1 MKKSKNTGKPSEREF
16 ENTLEFIYGKAVH
29 IVEFYD
35 AAYLHGLNKRAVI
48 APEQPADRLVTA
60 NGQTFFAEIKSVLD
74 GTAFPFSIIKTNQL
88 VAAKKQMLSGGL
100 YFFFV
105 HNLATDTFY
114 IVPAAEVFATIEAG
128 KKSLK
133 WSEMT
138 IWQLY
143 QTYKESK

>member
-1 MKKSKNTGKPSEREF
+1 MTKSKNTGKPSEREF
-16 ENTLEFIYGKAVH
+16 ENTLNFIYGKALH
-29 IVEFYD
+29 IVEFFD

-60 NGQTFFAEIKSVLD
+60 NGQTFFAEIKSVLN

-88 VAAKKQMLSGGL
+88 LAAKKQMLSGGL

-105 HNLATDTFY
+105 HNLAGDVFY
-114 IVPAAEVFATIEAG
+114 IVPASQVFETMESG

-133 WSEMT
+133 WNEMT
-138 IWQLY
+138 RWELY
-143 QTYKESK
+143 ERYKSRV

>member
-1 MKKSKNTGKPSEREF
+1 MTKSKNTGKPSEREF
-16 ENTLEFIYGKAVH
+16 ENTLNFIYGKALH
-29 IVEFYD
+29 IVEFFD

-60 NGQTFFAEIKSVLD
+60 NGQTFFAEIKSVLN

-88 VAAKKQMLSGGL
+88 LAAKKQMLSGGL

-105 HNLATDTFY
+105 HDLSKDTFY
-114 IVPAAEVFATIEAG
+114 IVPAAQVFATKDAG
-128 KKSLK
+128 KQSLK

-138 IWQLY
+138 KWELY
-143 QTYKESK
+143 ETYKESK